1 MLFQAN
7 LSYIVLQT
15 SYLAAGGFDSL
26 SEAEIIPLSGV
37 SKSGAGCISHA
48 GGAGGWARGGELQ
61 LASASVN
68 KAPQTI
74 DLIFGIVQFLGAV
87 LVDGSHRALCA
98 VLPVELT
105 RQLAVGGLQFVPIVA
120 QSLIADSEI
129 CQQAEHHGQYSGL
142 PML

>member
-1 MLFQAN
+1 MPPEMLFQTN
-7 LSYIVLQT
+7 LSYVILKA

-26 SEAEIIPLSGV
+26 SETEIIPLSGV

-68 KAPQTI
+68 STLQSI

-87 LVDGSHRALCA
+87 LVDGGYRALCA
-98 VLPVELT
+98 VLPVEL
-105 RQLAVGGLQFVPIVA
+105 
-120 QSLIADSEI
+120 S
-129 CQQAEHHGQYSGL
+129 
-142 PML
+142 

>member
-1 MLFQAN
+1 MLFQTN

-15 SYLAAGGFDSL
+15 NYLASGGFDSL
-26 SEAEIIPLSGV
+26 SETEIIPFSGV

-68 KAPQTI
+68 SALQNI
-74 DLIFGIVQFLGAV
+74 DLILGIIQFLGAV
-87 LVDGSHRALCA
+87 FVDCSHGALCA

-105 RQLAVGGLQFVPIVA
+105 RQLAIGRLQFVSLLA
-120 QSLIADSEI
+120 QHLIAICEIRQQSE
-129 CQQAEHHGQYSGL
+129 H
-142 PML
+142 